1 MCRSLSL
8 SKGSPGR
15 ATSVNGEV
23 RSVHVGRAS
32 HVNSA

>member
-23 RSVHVGRAS
+23 RSVPAGRAGD
-32 HVNSA
+32 VNSA